1 MHSWIIDSGASFHVT
16 PYRDLFVR
24 YSAGKKGVVFLGDN
38 HACSIIGI
46 GDVRLVLENGQQ
58 MMLKGVRHVPEV
70 KKNLIST
77 GLLDD
82 DGYHTTFGSQKW
94 KINKGAMAIARG
106 PKLDTLYSLHAGH
119 CPHSDVNAAEL
130 PKISLWHSRLGHMSV
145 KGMEQLALF
154 GYLPSLKFSDLK
166 KCEFC
171 LYGRQVQI
179 PHKRASNQKL
189 QLLEL
194 VHTDVCEMPTVSL
207 GGAKYIL
214 SFIDD
219 ATRKVWVYTLKRK
232 SDTFTTFTK
241 FVALV
246 ENETGKK
253 LKALRS
259 DNGEEYLSK
268 EFQEFCEAKGIQRVL
283 SAPYDPPQNGTT
295 EKMFRTIQEKVRSMF
310 RTMHVTCCI
319 APHFLG

>member
-1 MHSWIIDSGASFHVT
+1 M
-16 PYRDLFVR
+16 
-24 YSAGKKGVVFLGDN
+24 
-38 HACSIIGI
+38 
-46 GDVRLVLENGQQ
+46 
-58 MMLKGVRHVPEV
+58 
-70 KKNLIST
+70 
-77 GLLDD
+77 LDD

-94 KINKGAMAIARG
+94 KISKGAMAIARG

-119 CPHSDVNAAEL
+119 CPHSDVNAAKL
-130 PKISLWHSRLGHMSV
+130 PKISLWHSRLGHMSI
-145 KGMEQLALF
+145 KGMEQLAHF

-232 SDTFTTFTK
+232 SDTFTAFTK

-259 DNGEEYLSK
+259 DNGGEYLSK
-268 EFQEFCEAKGIQRVL
+268 EFEEFCEAKGIQRVL
-283 SAPYDPPQNGTT
+283 SAQYDPPQNGTAK
-295 EKMFRTIQEKVRSMF
+295 KMFRTIQEKVRSMLSHAALPHTF
-310 RTMHVTCCI
+310 WAEAVKTAVHLINRSPNKRLCGGVPEEAWTGKPPSYKHLRVFGCVAYVHVRREDRTKLDPKSLKCI
-319 APHFLG
+319 FLGYGDSGEMGY